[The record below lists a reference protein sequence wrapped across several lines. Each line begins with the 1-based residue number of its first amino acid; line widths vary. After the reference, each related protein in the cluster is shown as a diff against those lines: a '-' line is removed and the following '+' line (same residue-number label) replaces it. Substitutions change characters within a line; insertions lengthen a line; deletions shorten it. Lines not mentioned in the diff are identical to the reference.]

1 MNKFSNILLIKIFT
15 RFSLQTILLVS
26 LILLTS
32 CTNPFAPK
40 ISFAPQDNIN
50 ISDQTTIKGVF
61 DNFRYAYML
70 RDTIVYGNLLA
81 NDFTFTYHDYELG
94 IMKSWGRDEDM
105 ISTSGLFQASQ
116 SLDLIWN
123 EVGVSVSTPDSL
135 INDISRGFT
144 LTIVFSATD
153 VVKIQG
159 RANLRLSRKA
169 IGEIWKILMWK
180 DESNY

>member
-1 MNKFSNILLIKIFT
+1 MNTKKMFGIYSIFT
-15 RFSLQTILLVS
+15 F
-26 LILLTS
+26 ILLTS

-40 ISFAPQDNIN
+40 ISLSPENNIN
-50 ISDQTTIKGVF
+50 ISDQTTVKGVF

-81 NDFTFTYHDYELG
+81 DDFTFTYHDYELG
-94 IMKSWGRDEDM
+94 MMKSWGRDEDM

-116 SLDLIWN
+116 SLDLLWN
-123 EVGVSVSTPDSL
+123 EVGVYVSTSDSL
-135 INDISRGFT
+135 ITDISRGFT

-159 RANLRLSRKA
+159 RANLRLKR
-169 IGEIWKILMWK
+169 ILINGIMIWKISMWK